1 MSFRHIWTILFFLL
15 RISLLYLYLINVIR
29 YRCKH
34 VRNKTNQSFLPW
46 VMQARGIG
54 GGGGGMGQ
62 GVAPYHDPPTH
73 FFSQQTFFFNWLYKT
88 FWWDVNNWSER
99 KEINVKLEIEVTRG
113 LSRYLLIYRMN
124 INEVKASK
132 YFWIQSSIFKS
143 LSFFNNTWTLLN

>member
-1 MSFRHIWTILFFLL
+1 MSFRHIWAILFFLL

-29 YRCKH
+29 YVSGVNMYEIRQTSH
-34 VRNKTNQSFLPW
+34 FSHRLL
-46 VMQARGIG
+46 QARGIG

-62 GVAPYHDPPTH
+62 GAAPYHDPPTH

-113 LSRYLLIYRMN
+113 LSHYLLIYRMN

-132 YFWIQSSIFKS
+132 YFRIQSSIFKS
-143 LSFFNNTWTLLN
+143 LSFF